1 MRKRRRLGVNV
12 GRCITA
18 GARREAVDSTVLWST
33 VLSDLIDIRCDENGV
48 DQPTGA
54 LRDPD

>member
-1 MRKRRRLGVNV
+1 M
-12 GRCITA
+12 A
-18 GARREAVDSTVLWST
+18 GARREAVNSTVLWST
-33 VLSDLIDIRCDENGV
+33 VLSDLIEIRRDENGV